1 MLNKMKKNIKGS
13 ITQSGLPINL
23 ESLIHHRI
31 IENDRV
37 EFKSGWN
44 EKIKES
50 VIRSVCAF
58 ANDLLN
64 NNGGYIIL
72 GIEEAANGSPVLP
85 PAGLDELNIDRIQR
99 EIIGACKGNISPAY
113 LPLIFLETF
122 QEKLLMV
129 IWCPAG
135 ENRPYESSIRKG
147 DRKAYWVRAG
157 SSSIEAVGDI
167 RRQLLEQ
174 TAKIP
179 FDDRRSLTG
188 QLEDISPFLVKR
200 FLTDIQSELAKMQL
214 SAEDIF
220 EKLHLLIRVNDF
232 KIPRNVALMF
242 FNDDPEHF
250 FNSARIEVAI
260 FPEDASGDLIEEK
273 MFRGPF
279 PGQIQSCLNYL
290 QGQFSTIIRKN
301 PDQAEAEHI
310 VPYPFVAVKEALVN
324 AIYHRSY
331 DSQPEPVKVYLYPNR
346 IEIINYPGPVQGIR
360 KEHFQLESLPP
371 VPARNRRIGDFLK
384 DLRLAEA
391 RGTGI
396 PKIQYNMNLIG
407 SPQASFD
414 FDDERTYFR
423 VILPVNPRFMEIK
436 KNPQFDIYK

>member
-1 MLNKMKKNIKGS
+1 MKKDIKGS
-13 ITQSGLPINL
+13 ITQSGLL
-23 ESLIHHRI
+23 
-31 IENDRV
+31 
-37 EFKSGWN
+37 
-44 EKIKES
+44 
-50 VIRSVCAF
+50 
-58 ANDLLN
+58 
-64 NNGGYIIL
+64 
-72 GIEEAANGSPVLP
+72 
-85 PAGLDELNIDRIQR
+85 
-99 EIIGACKGNISPAY
+99 
-113 LPLIFLETF
+113 
-122 QEKLLMV
+122 
-129 IWCPAG
+129 
-135 ENRPYESSIRKG
+135 
-147 DRKAYWVRAG
+147 
-157 SSSIEAVGDI
+157 
-167 RRQLLEQ
+167 
-174 TAKIP
+174 P
-179 FDDRRSLTG
+179 FDDRRNLTG
-188 QLEDISPFLVKR
+188 QLEDISPSLVKR
-200 FLTDIQSELAKMQL
+200 FLREIDSELAKMQL

-220 EKLHLLIRVNDF
+220 EKLHLLIRVNGF

-290 QGQFSTIIRKN
+290 QGQFSTIIRKK

-360 KEHFQLESLPP
+360 KEHFLLESLPP

-407 SPQASFD
+407 SPPASFD